1 MKFIQKSISAIVLG
15 LAAASG
21 HAGTCTLDSF
31 AITTMT
37 SSKTGAAVTLPGA
50 INATGCYGVV
60 AGNDAQG
67 GTNAPTDNLGYLED
81 GLLNGQT
88 FKGNQLVSPT
98 QFIDPSQL
106 LALQDPTKQVDPGWI
121 MLGTLDSGLGLMD
134 AYDKPLDI
142 SKLVTFTMNSGG
154 TWSLKTEANIAELL
168 AAAGLFDRSYF
179 DHLAFV
185 VKAGSGA
192 NDKEGGWA
200 IYDFDFN
207 KLLLA
212 SGNAFD
218 LTQPY
223 SFTGTW
229 NMDDFDGKAISHM
242 SVWARDPISVNSV
255 PVPGTMFL
263 VGLGLLALGYGRKKA
278 ATQG

>member
-1 MKFIQKSISAIVLG
+1 
-15 LAAASG
+15 
-21 HAGTCTLDSF
+21 
-31 AITTMT
+31 
-37 SSKTGAAVTLPGA
+37 
-50 INATGCYGVV
+50 
-60 AGNDAQG
+60 
-67 GTNAPTDNLGYLED
+67 
-81 GLLNGQT
+81 
-88 FKGNQLVSPT
+88 
-98 QFIDPSQL
+98 
-106 LALQDPTKQVDPGWI
+106 
-121 MLGTLDSGLGLMD
+121 
-134 AYDKPLDI
+134 
-142 SKLVTFTMNSGG
+142 MNSGG